1 MVCVEVKGSKRVGIL
16 LEQKE
21 VSRAM
26 EGEVDEFGV
35 AVNGD
40 TGRDG
45 VAVLKLS
52 ASTSGHCIESRRVGG
67 KCA

>member
-1 MVCVEVKGSKRVGIL
+1 M
-16 LEQKE
+16 
-21 VSRAM
+21 
-26 EGEVDEFGV
+26 

-45 VAVLKLS
+45 GAVLKLS